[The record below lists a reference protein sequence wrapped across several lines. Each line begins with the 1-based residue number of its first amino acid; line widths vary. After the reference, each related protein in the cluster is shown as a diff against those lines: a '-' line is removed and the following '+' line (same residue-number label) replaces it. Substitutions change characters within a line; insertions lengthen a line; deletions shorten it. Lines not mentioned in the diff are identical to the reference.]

1 MNTITSPLIIAFPVK
16 KLSELLE
23 KSFAASSQ
31 FKRAQNRGDV
41 ILRKDEIMAEV
52 ANGWS
57 LRTIWKALKDAG
69 ELTCAYSTF
78 LNHVH
83 RLQKNE
89 PPAQPKTDA
98 ITPKKRKEFVW
109 DATPRSKE
117 ELI

>member
-1 MNTITSPLIIAFPVK
+1 VK

-23 KSFAASSQ
+23 KSFAASPSASPQ

-89 PPAQPKTDA
+89 TPAQPKTEA

-109 DATPRSKE
+109 DPTPRNKE